1 VRRLLAAVSLL
12 VALAVLGGAAMLLW
26 AHRGIRAERAP
37 LPLEHGLAA
46 ALLAPDRPIRLSYV
60 NSARQVMDRAAVL
73 DSEADPRPD
82 EPYVMSHPAFVL
94 EWADGRILLVDTG
107 MTREGAL
114 AFGMPI
120 EKLMGASAIEPLTPV
135 ADALGEAAAR
145 IGGVLFTHLHIDH
158 VGALPSLCASGAKF
172 TVHMTRAQAE
182 RPNYTT
188 KEGLNLVHETPCAE
202 VRVLEGATA
211 AAVPGFP
218 GVAVV
223 AAGGHTPGSQIIA
236 ARVQSNSGDRLF
248 VFTGDIVNHVDGI
261 HENIGK
267 PWAYR
272 TFIVPEFEERQTELR
287 RFLAALTKEL
297 PPFQLLVSHDL
308 HQLESSGIKPWASR

>member
-1 VRRLLAAVSLL
+1 MRRLIAAVALL
-12 VALAVLGGAAMLLW
+12 VALAVVGGAAMLLR
-26 AHRGIRAERAP
+26 AHLGIRAERAP
-37 LPLEHGLAA
+37 LPAEHGLAV
-46 ALLAPDRPIRLSYV
+46 ALLATDRPIRLSYV
-60 NSARQVMDRAAVL
+60 NSARQAMDRAAVL
-73 DSEADPRPD
+73 DPETDPRPD

-120 EKLMGASAIEPLTPV
+120 EKLMGASAIEPLTSV
-135 ADALGEAAAR
+135 SDALGDAASR
-145 IGGVLFTHLHIDH
+145 VRGVLFTHLHIDH

-188 KEGLNLVHETPCAE
+188 REGLTLVHDTPCAE
-202 VRVLEGATA
+202 IGVLEDGTP

-218 GVAVV
+218 GVAVQ

-236 ARVQSNSGDRLF
+236 ARVQSNDSDRLF

-272 TFIVPEFEERQTELR
+272 TFIVPEFEERQADLR

-308 HQLESSGIKPWASR
+308 HQLESSGIEPWAGR